1 MSRDL
6 RLYLDDILEG
16 LIKIEIYVEGL
27 SFATFSEDSKT
38 IDAVV
43 RNFEI
48 VGEAS
53 KQLPESIRLRYPDVE
68 WREISGMRDKL
79 IHAYFSVSLEVV
91 WKTAKER
98 VPKLKSAIQQVLD
111 DLEGGD

>member
-53 KQLPESIRLRYPDVE
+53 KQLP
-68 WREISGMRDKL
+68 
-79 IHAYFSVSLEVV
+79 
-91 WKTAKER
+91 
-98 VPKLKSAIQQVLD
+98 
-111 DLEGGD
+111 